1 MNKNI
6 LTAWQRFLGLLKL
19 DKKDI
24 FQVFY
29 YAIFAGVVNLSLPLG
44 IQAIINLMQGAQISS
59 SWVVLVILVTLGVA
73 FVGILQLMQIRIIEN
88 VQQKIFTRASFE
100 FAYRFPKIKMSE
112 LHNYY
117 PPELANR
124 FFDTLTIQKSLS
136 KVLIDFPAALLQ
148 IVFGLLLLS
157 FYHPFFIVY
166 GMLLLLLIYVVF
178 KFTAQ
183 RGLDTSLDESKSKY
197 KVAHWLQEIARSIV
211 SFKLSGKTSHALD
224 KNDTLVVE
232 YLNARESHFRV
243 IVLQFIQ
250 MIGFKVLVTAGLL
263 LIGGLLVLNQE
274 MNIGQFVAAEIII
287 LLVINSVE
295 KLIVGL
301 ETFYDL
307 LTSLEKMGQVVDKE
321 LETQDGEKPFL
332 ENQAFTVEL
341 SNISYSVPDPK
352 REIISNL
359 SLTIS
364 PTCTIL
370 LRGSSGSGKNTLLRL
385 IAGIIEPDTG
395 GVYVNGVSLK
405 GMNLNYYRSHLGQSL
420 PEESPFE
427 GTILHNITFGD
438 KETTNEQVYWALDK
452 VGLTDFVKK
461 QPDGL
466 NTILYPEGKQ
476 IPHTVSKKI
485 VLARSIVRKPKLLI
499 LKDPLDQF
507 NSEEADRILNFLSDS
522 SNGWALLVVSEND
535 KWIKKC
541 SRIITMDKGQIINEI
556 SGKDA

>member
-1 MNKNI
+1 MAKTI
-6 LTAWQRFLGLLKL
+6 LTTWQRFMGLLKM

-29 YAIFAGVVNLSLPLG
+29 YAIFAGIVNLSLPLG
-44 IQAIINLMQGAQISS
+44 IQAIINLIQGAQIST
-59 SWVVLVILVTLGVA
+59 SWIVLVVLVTLGVA

-112 LHNYY
+112 LYNYY

-124 FFDTLTIQKSLS
+124 FFDTLTIQKSLA

-148 IVFGLLLLS
+148 IIFGLLLLS
-157 FYHPFFIVY
+157 FYHPFFIAY
-166 GMLLLLLIYVVF
+166 GILLLLLIYVVF

-183 RGLDTSLDESKSKY
+183 RGLDTSLDESKHKY
-197 KVAHWLQEIARSIV
+197 RVAHWLQEIARSIV
-211 SFKLSGKTSHALD
+211 SFKLSGKTSHALE
-224 KNDTLVVE
+224 KNDTLVDG
-232 YLNARESHFRV
+232 YLKAREGHFRV
-243 IVLQFIQ
+243 LVLQFIQ

-287 LLVINSVE
+287 LLVISSVE
-295 KLIVGL
+295 KLILGL

-321 LETQDGEKPFL
+321 LEPQEGEKPFM
-332 ENQAFTVEL
+332 EHQNFTIEL
-341 SNISYSVPDPK
+341 DEISYDVPKIK
-352 REIISNL
+352 RTIIDKL
-359 SLTIS
+359 SLTIT
-364 PTCTIL
+364 PECRIL
-370 LRGSSGSGKNTLLRL
+370 LKGSSGSGKNTLLRI
-385 IAGIIEPDTG
+385 IAGILEPDRG

-405 GMNLNYYRSHLGQSL
+405 GINLNYYRSHLGQSL
-420 PEESPFE
+420 PDETPFE
-427 GTILHNITFGD
+427 GTILNNITFGD
-438 KETTNEQVYWALDK
+438 KDTTLEQVQWALEK
-452 VGLTDFVKK
+452 VGLTDFVKR

-466 NTILYPEGKQ
+466 QTILYPEGRQ
-476 IPHTVSKKI
+476 IPYTVAKKI

-507 NSEEADRILNFLSDS
+507 NKEEANRILNFLSDS
-522 SNGWALLVVSEND
+522 SNGWALLVVSENEA
-535 KWIKKC
+535 WEQKC
-541 SRIITMDKGQIINEI
+541 SRVITMEKGKIINE
-556 SGKDA
+556 K

>member
-19 DKKDI
+19 DKKDV

-136 KVLIDFPAALLQ
+136 KVLLDFPAALLQ

-287 LLVINSVE
+287 LLVISSVE

-321 LETQDGEKPFL
+321 LETQEGEKPFL

-341 SNISYSVPDPK
+341 SDISYSVPDPK

-364 PTCTIL
+364 PTCSIL
-370 LRGSSGSGKNTLLRL
+370 LRGSSGSGKNTLLRI

-461 QPDGL
+461 QPEGL

-476 IPHTVSKKI
+476 IPYTVSKKI

-556 SGKDA
+556 AGKDA

>member
-19 DKKDI
+19 DKKDV

-136 KVLIDFPAALLQ
+136 KVLLDFPAALLQ

-287 LLVINSVE
+287 LLVISSVE

-321 LETQDGEKPFL
+321 LETQEGEKPFL

-341 SNISYSVPDPK
+341 SDISYSVPDPK

-370 LRGSSGSGKNTLLRL
+370 LRGSSGSGKNTLLRI

-438 KETTNEQVYWALDK
+438 KDTTNEQVYWALDK

-461 QPDGL
+461 QPEGL

-556 SGKDA
+556 AGKDA